1 MCLFADLRVEL
12 ALRRRRR
19 RRGGG
24 GRRTVASAQIKLLRP
39 LQRHY
44 LYFRLYFVSVKLS
57 PLSKA
62 KEAHHAIGDKSAEI
76 AKLVVV
82 VIL

>member
-12 ALRRRRR
+12 ALRRRT
-19 RRGGG
+19 RRGEEG
-24 GRRTVASAQIKLLRP
+24 RTVASAQIKLLQP

-44 LYFRLYFVSVKLS
+44 LYFPLYFVSVKLS

-62 KEAHHAIGDKSAEI
+62 KEAHH
-76 AKLVVV
+76 
-82 VIL
+82 VILVTNLLKLQN

>member
-12 ALRRRRR
+12 ALRRRT
-19 RRGGG
+19 RRGEEG
-24 GRRTVASAQIKLLRP
+24 RTVASAQIKLLQP

-62 KEAHHAIGDKSAEI
+62 KEAHHVNGDKSTEI

-82 VIL
+82 VFL

>member
-19 RRGGG
+19 GG
-24 GRRTVASAQIKLLRP
+24 RTVASAQIKLLRP

-62 KEAHHAIGDKSAEI
+62 KEAHRVNGDKSAEI

>member
-19 RRGGG
+19 SRRRG
-24 GRRTVASAQIKLLRP
+24 RTVASAQIKLLRP